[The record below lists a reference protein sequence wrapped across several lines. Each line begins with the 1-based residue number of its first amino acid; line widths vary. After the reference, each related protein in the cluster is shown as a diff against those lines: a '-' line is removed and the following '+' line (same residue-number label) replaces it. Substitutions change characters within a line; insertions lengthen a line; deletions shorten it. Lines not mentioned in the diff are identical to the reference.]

1 MGGDGKYMGQ
11 GPFDLVHY
19 TKAAFGGAVCC
30 SVTHG
35 GTTPIDVVKTRM
47 QLEPAKYTSFIN
59 TFKHVHAT
67 EGMAGL
73 FTGVM
78 PTFQGYFVQ
87 GWFKFGGVEICK
99 TKFAQA
105 CSSEQAAYNN
115 RDAITLGGSAC
126 AEFVADVFLCP
137 YEACR
142 IRSVSDPGYANGM
155 MAVGK
160 KMWGELGFVGAFY
173 SGFAPMLFKQIP
185 YTMAKFS
192 VQQKVAEQVYNAM
205 GTSPDKLSKAGVLG
219 VSLGSGVVAGV
230 AAATISQPADGLLS
244 KVNKK
249 GAGGDG
255 PMASR
260 LMNIAKETG
269 FVKLCTQ
276 GLFAR
281 WIHVGTIT
289 AGQFAVV
296 DACMMAVGASRFHF
310 HDPSKHH

>member
-1 MGGDGKYMGQ
+1 MGGDGKFMGQ
-11 GPFDLVHY
+11 GPFDSMHY
-19 TKAAFGGAVCC
+19 LKAAFGGAVCC

-35 GTTPIDVVKTRM
+35 GTTPIDVIKTRM
-47 QLEPAKYTSFIN
+47 QLEPTKYTSFIG
-59 TFKHVHAT
+59 TAKIVAA
-67 EGMAGL
+67 EGTGAL

-87 GWFKFGGVEICK
+87 GWFKFGGVEMAK
-99 TKFAQA
+99 TKIAMTMSEKDAFAR
-105 CSSEQAAYNN
+105 
-115 RDAITLGGSAC
+115 RDAITLGGAAM

-142 IRSVSDPGYANGM
+142 IRSVSDPTYASGM
-155 MAVGK
+155 MATGK
-160 KMWGELGFVGAFY
+160 KLVAELGVVGGLY
-173 SGFAPMLFKQIP
+173 SGFAPMLCKQIP

-192 VQQKVAEQVYNAM
+192 VQQKVAENIYNAL
-205 GTSPDKLSKAGVLG
+205 GSSPDKMSKGQVLG
-219 VSLGSGVVAGV
+219 ISLGSGVVAGV

-249 GAGGDG
+249 GAGGEG
-255 PMASR
+255 SMAVR
-260 LMNIAKETG
+260 LGRIAKETG

-296 DACMMAVGASRFHF
+296 DMCMMAVGASRFHF
-310 HDPSKHH
+310 HDPNKH

>member
-1 MGGDGKYMGQ
+1 MGGDGKFMGQ
-11 GPFDLVHY
+11 GPFDSVHY
-19 TKAAFGGAVCC
+19 LKAAFGGAVCC

-35 GTTPIDVVKTRM
+35 GTTPIDVIKTRM
-47 QLEPAKYTSFIN
+47 QLEPAKYTSFMG
-59 TFKHVHAT
+59 TYKHIQAT
-67 EGMAGL
+67 EGTAGL

-99 TKFAQA
+99 TKFAQMMTEENA
-105 CSSEQAAYNN
+105 WKN
-115 RDAITLGGSAC
+115 RDFITLGGSAC

-142 IRSVSDPGYANGM
+142 IRSVSDPTYASGM
-155 MAVGK
+155 MNVGK
-160 KMWGELGFVGAFY
+160 KLVGELGVVGGLY

-185 YTMAKFS
+185 YTMTKFA
-192 VQQKVAEQVYNAM
+192 VQQKVAERIFESLGSSPAEM
-205 GTSPDKLSKAGVLG
+205 GKSGVIA
-219 VSLGSGVVAGV
+219 VSLGSGVIAGV

-249 GAGGDG
+249 GAGGEG
-255 PMASR
+255 SMVTR
-260 LMNIAKETG
+260 LGRIAKETG

-310 HDPSKHH
+310 HDPSKKH

>member
-1 MGGDGKYMGQ
+1 MG
-11 GPFDLVHY
+11 
-19 TKAAFGGAVCC
+19 
-30 SVTHG
+30 
-35 GTTPIDVVKTRM
+35 
-47 QLEPAKYTSFIN
+47 EKYTSFLGTMRSVIN
-59 TFKHVHAT
+59 T
-67 EGMAGL
+67 EGAAAL
-73 FTGVM
+73 TTGMM

-99 TKFAQA
+99 TKFAKA
-105 CSSEQAAYNN
+105 MGSEEAAYKN

-155 MAVGK
+155 MNVGK
-160 KMWGELGFVGAFY
+160 KLVGEMGVVNGLY
-173 SGFAPMLFKQIP
+173 SGFGPMLFKQIP

-192 VQQKVAEQVYNAM
+192 VQQKVAEKIYEGM
-205 GTSPDKLSKAGVLG
+205 GTSPDKMSSSGILTI
-219 VSLGSGVVAGV
+219 SLGSGVVAGV

-249 GAGGDG
+249 GAGGEG
-255 PMASR
+255 SMAVR
-260 LMNIAKETG
+260 LGRIAAETG

-281 WIHVGTIT
+281 WIHVGLIT

-310 HDPSKHH
+310 HDPDKH